1 MTEQIKQDK
10 KWEQWL
16 KNCNN
21 GILLPLKPSFCSQPT
36 VMLHCSEGRIVN
48 GSRACYGQFP
58 WQVIKKF
65 LWKIFIRFH
74 SNIRGKYIF
83 YSFFSLFKVSV
94 RRTSFFGFSSTHRC
108 GGALVNEYWVATAGH
123 CVDEW
128 VLFLLFLLSCW
139 FINWLIDCCC
149 WFYCCIFLLLSPY
162 IYV

>member
-1 MTEQIKQDK
+1 MRTVTQELQ
-10 KWEQWL
+10 QW
-16 KNCNN
+16 NPP
-21 GILLPLKPSFCSQPT
+21 PLKTIIFYSANCDAALQRREDRQRLSGLLWPVP
-36 VMLHCSEGRIVN
+36 MAGN
-48 GSRACYGQFP
+48 
-58 WQVIKKF
+58 KKVLVEDF
-65 LWKIFIRFH
+65 YIRFH